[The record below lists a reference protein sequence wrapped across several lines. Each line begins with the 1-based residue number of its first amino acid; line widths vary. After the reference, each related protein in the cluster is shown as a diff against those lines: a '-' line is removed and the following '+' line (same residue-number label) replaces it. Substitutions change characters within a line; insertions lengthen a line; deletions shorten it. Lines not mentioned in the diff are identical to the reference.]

1 MDSLLEGRIRTLGP
15 RQQDLG
21 KHRDHRRSR
30 APGAQIGGK
39 KTNRSA
45 ALGPSQRVCARLIS
59 DPICPISG
67 KSVATTPSIS
77 EGAGMSEPTELS
89 DLVAYLVR
97 TSRLTRSDAVRLVDE
112 VLSFLAERPEEFVCR
127 RHRALQAEGL
137 SNSEIFSRLQAELSR
152 WRFRAPVYTERQ
164 IRRLIYG

>member
-1 MDSLLEGRIRTLGP
+1 MADLPDFGQKCCATLRTLK
-15 RQQDLG
+15 D
-21 KHRDHRRSR
+21 
-30 APGAQIGGK
+30 
-39 KTNRSA
+39 
-45 ALGPSQRVCARLIS
+45 
-59 DPICPISG
+59 
-67 KSVATTPSIS
+67 
-77 EGAGMSEPTELS
+77 AGMSEPTELS

-137 SNSEIFSRLQAELSR
+137 SNSEIYSQLRAELSR
-152 WRFRAPVYTERQ
+152 WRFRAPEYTERQ